1 MAEMLEKITPK
12 TYPGVV
18 GICLSGA
25 GPTILVLA
33 TDNFDQIASAVQD
46 IFTSQPNG
54 GIKSMYK
61 VLDVVNEGAKT
72 EYFD

>member
-1 MAEMLEKITPK
+1 MSEMLEQITPK
-12 TYPGVV
+12 TVPGVV

-33 TDNFDQIASAVQD
+33 TENFDQIAASVQE
-46 IFTSQPNG
+46 IFSRQPNG

-61 VLDVVNEGAKT
+61 VLDVVNDGAQT
-72 EYFD
+72 VYH

>member
-1 MAEMLEKITPK
+1 MLEKITPK

-33 TDNFDQIASAVQD
+33 TENFDHIAAAVQE
-46 IFTSQPNG
+46 IFSRQPNG

-61 VLDVVNEGAKT
+61 VLDVVESGAKT

>member
-1 MAEMLEKITPK
+1 MLEKITPK
-12 TYPGVV
+12 TCPGVV

-33 TDNFDQIASAVQD
+33 TENFDQIASAVQE
-46 IFTSQPNG
+46 IFSRQPNG

-61 VLDVVNEGAKT
+61 VLDVVESGATT
-72 EYFD
+72 EYSD